1 MNNLYHFDIISLCI
15 FKQDIE
21 TEFATNEPRKQSL
34 LGKEAKLGETIQPE
48 DLNVLHQRI
57 RLLNKQWDEL
67 RNQTVI
73 RQQKITDN
81 MCRWAS
87 FNERSRELNDWME
100 KMEIKVVS
108 SQEYHIEDLLR
119 KLQKVRHYHL

>member
-1 MNNLYHFDIISLCI
+1 M
-15 FKQDIE
+15 
-21 TEFATNEPRKQSL
+21 
-34 LGKEAKLGETIQPE
+34 
-48 DLNVLHQRI
+48 LHQRI

-67 RNQTVI
+67 RNQAVM

-81 MCRWAS
+81 MCRWAD
-87 FNERSRELNDWME
+87 FNERTRELHDWME

-119 KLQKVRHYHL
+119 KLQKVRQYYLYFMNFMYYMY